1 MGQTHDFGFSDLQQR
16 ECSSLSVRV
25 SLEEEAFGTHKAA
38 GLGSVGTSSAA
49 PCSPSPT
56 LA

>member
-25 SLEEEAFGTHKAA
+25 SLEEGAFGTHKAA